1 VRGFELDPSH
11 QIVFEF
17 QNLLLR
23 RYEPIYVFE
32 FADPMHLQLTE
43 DLGFE
48 MGVVHSSELPYQFP
62 HFDNTSKLA
71 ALY

>member
-1 VRGFELDPSH
+1 MCAALSSIHRIKLYLSPKFAAAPLRAHLLFEC
-11 QIVFEF
+11 
-17 QNLLLR
+17 
-23 RYEPIYVFE
+23 
-32 FADPMHLQLTE
+32 ADPMHLQLTE